1 MLFYIAELSKYIMAL
16 LILVYG
22 IECIA
27 YIFKMKNP
35 YDCNGIYIRQRI
47 YIFLINS
54 LAFVTMCLRSGKY
67 EYLLYGVVIILV
79 LFFFMAMTVLL
90 YSKTDQVLVNNMIL
104 LLDIGFIILARLS
117 QNRGMKQFF
126 IVIVSLAIAMCVP
139 YIISRFNTLNN
150 LTAIYATLGIT
161 ALAVVL
167 MLGKITN
174 GSKLAYTIAGITIQ
188 PSEFVKIVFVFF
200 VASSLA
206 KAKTIIDYALGGCIA
221 AIHVVILVLSKDL
234 GSALIFFL
242 AYLIMLFIA
251 SKNYLYLFLGILAA
265 AGASVLAYRM
275 FPHVQVRVQ
284 AYLDPFSKI
293 DNQGYQISQSL
304 FAISCGNFFGT
315 GLMKGAPGDI
325 PTVESDFIFSAVS
338 EEMGII
344 FSIGMLLVCLLTY
357 AIILRNSLREND
369 RFRRVVSI
377 GLGTIMIVQTFL
389 TVGGGI
395 KFIPLT
401 GVTLPLVSYGGSS
414 VLSSIL
420 MYYTLFGIVHKKRN
434 HDYEEWYY
442 NLDEDAEDDIYA
454 YMEYVDEQ
462 NEIEKQELAAKKE
475 HKNRR
480 RKSGVRPLET
490 RLVFGLFSLLFCAM
504 SAYLCYYVSTHEK
517 ELINNSY
524 NSRQTLLAKENTRG
538 KIYDR
543 KGNVLAQTLKNE
555 SGKEYRN
562 YPYENLFA
570 HAVGYSTKGK
580 TGIESMANYYLI
592 NTDASIAQKVE
603 NDISGSKNMGNDV
616 YTTFDYDLQDLAYRS
631 MGIYKG
637 AIIVSDIKT
646 GEILAMVSK
655 PDFDPNHIAAN
666 WDKFME
672 DNESG
677 TLINRVTQGI
687 YPPGSTFKIVTAL
700 EYIKENPD
708 TYMNYR
714 YTCNGSYK
722 GDGIKINCF
731 HGAVHGSQNF
741 LTSFAHSCNS
751 SFANIG
757 MTLDRDSFGNTLNE
771 LMFNENL
778 PTAYN
783 YTVSNLTVSS
793 KTSDYDMAQIAIGQG
808 KAQITP
814 LQLNMI
820 TNAIANNGIVME
832 PRVLDRVVS
841 CQGNILETWESK
853 EYKRLMSESEASA
866 MKNLMESVV
875 KEGTAKAGMSGA
887 TYSAAGKT
895 GSAEFDSLKLDSHAW
910 FTGFAPVDDPQ
921 VSVTIIIESI
931 GTGGDYAVPIAK
943 RIFDCY
949 FDEYR

>member
-16 LILVYG
+16 LILIYAV
-22 IECIA
+22 ECIA
-27 YIFKMKNP
+27 YIFRMKNP
-35 YDCNGIYIRQRI
+35 YDCGGIYIRQRI
-47 YIFLINS
+47 NIFFINA
-54 LAFVTMCLRSGKY
+54 LAFTTMCLRSGKY
-67 EYLLYGVVIILV
+67 QFLLYGAIVILV
-79 LFFFMAMTVLL
+79 LFFFMAMIILL
-90 YSKTDQVLVNNMIL
+90 YSRTDQVLVNNMIL
-104 LLDIGFIILARLS
+104 LLDIGFIILARLNT
-117 QNRGMKQFF
+117 NRAIKQFF
-126 IVIVSLAIAMCVP
+126 IVVVSLAIAMAVP
-139 YIISRFNTLNN
+139 YIINRFRKLNS

-161 ALAVVL
+161 ALGVVL
-167 MLGKITN
+167 LLGKIIN
-174 GSKLAYTIAGITIQ
+174 GSKLSYTVGGVTIQ

-200 VASSLA
+200 VAASLS
-206 KAKTIIDYALGGCIA
+206 KAKNLIDYALGACLA
-221 AIHVVILVLSKDL
+221 ALHVIILVLSKDL

-242 AYLIMLFIA
+242 AYLIMLFIS
-251 SKNYLYLFLGILAA
+251 SKNYLYLVLGLLSACL
-265 AGASVLAYRM
+265 ASVVAYRF

-315 GLMKGAPGDI
+315 GLFKGAPGDI
-325 PTVESDFIFSAVS
+325 PTVESDFIFSAIS

-344 FSIGMLLVCLLTY
+344 FSIGMLLVCLISFG
-357 AIILRNSLREND
+357 IILRNSLKESD
-369 RFRRVVSI
+369 RFYRMVCI
-377 GLGTIMIVQTFL
+377 GLGTIMIVQCFL

-414 VLSSIL
+414 VLTSIL
-420 MYYTLFGIVHKKRN
+420 MYFILFGAINKKRSD
-434 HDYEEWYY
+434 DYDEWFD
-442 NLDEDAEDDIYA
+442 NLGDEDDDDIYA
-454 YMEYVDEQ
+454 YMEYIDQQ
-462 NEIEKQELAAKKE
+462 NELEKEALEKKKGT
-475 HKNRR
+475 KNRR

-490 RLVFGLFSLLFCAM
+490 RIVFSTFSVIFLMM
-504 SAYLCYYVSTHEK
+504 SVYLCHYVATNEQV
-517 ELINNSY
+517 LINNSY
-524 NSRQTLLAKENTRG
+524 NSRQVLLQKENTRG
-538 KIYDR
+538 TIFDR
-543 KGNVLAQTLKNE
+543 NGDILAQTLKNDA
-555 SGKEYRN
+555 GREYRF

-570 HAVGYSTKGK
+570 HAIGFSTKGR
-580 TGIESMANYYLI
+580 TGVENMTNYYLI
-592 NTDASIAQKVE
+592 NTDATIAQRVE
-603 NDISGSKNMGNDV
+603 NDISGDKNKGNDV
-616 YTTFDYDLQDLAYRS
+616 YTTFDHDLQEVAYRS

-637 AIIVSDIKT
+637 AIIVSNAKT

-655 PDFDPNHIAAN
+655 PDFNPNTIASD
-666 WDKFME
+666 WDKFM
-672 DNESG
+672 DDKESG

-687 YPPGSTFKIVTAL
+687 YPPGSTFKIITAL

-714 YTCNGSYK
+714 YNCSGSYK

-757 MTLDRDSFGNTLNE
+757 MSLDRDRFGQTLDD
-771 LMFNENL
+771 LMFNSNL
-778 PTAYN
+778 PTGYN
-783 YTVSNLTVSS
+783 YTVSNMTVNSS
-793 KTSDYDMAQIAIGQG
+793 TPDYDMAQISIGQG

-814 LQLNMI
+814 LLLNMI
-820 TNAIANNGIVME
+820 TNGIANDGVVME
-832 PRVLDRVVS
+832 PRVLDKVIS
-841 CQGNILETWESK
+841 CNGNELKNWESK
-853 EYKRLMSESEASA
+853 EYKQIMTQAEAAS

-875 KEGTAKAGMSGA
+875 REGTAKAGMAGA
-887 TYSAAGKT
+887 SYTVAGKT

-921 VSVTIIIESI
+921 ISVTIIIESI

-949 FDEYR
+949 FDEY

>member
-1 MLFYIAELSKYIMAL
+1 MLFYIAELSKYIMAI
-16 LILVYG
+16 LILIYA
-22 IECIA
+22 IECII
-27 YIFKMKNP
+27 YVFRMKNP
-35 YDCNGIYIRQRI
+35 YDCGGIYIRQRI
-47 YIFLINS
+47 NIFCINA
-54 LAFVTMCLRSGKY
+54 LAFITMCLRSGKY
-67 EYLLYGVVIILV
+67 QFLLYGALLILV
-79 LFFFMAMTVLL
+79 LFFFMAMIILL
-90 YSKTDQVLVNNMIL
+90 YSRTDQVLVNNMIL
-104 LLDIGFIILARLS
+104 LLDIGFIILARL
-117 QNRGMKQFF
+117 NTGRAIKQFF
-126 IVIVSLAIAMCVP
+126 IVIVSFALAMAVP
-139 YIISRFNTLNN
+139 YLINRFRNLNMF
-150 LTAIYATLGIT
+150 TAIYATLGIT
-161 ALAVVL
+161 ALGVVL
-167 MLGKITN
+167 LLGKISN
-174 GSKLAYTIAGITIQ
+174 GSKLSYTVGGITIQ
-188 PSEFVKIVFVFF
+188 PSEFVKIIFVFF
-200 VASSLA
+200 VAASLS
-206 KAKTIIDYALGGCIA
+206 KAKSLIDHALVACLA
-221 AIHVVILVLSKDL
+221 ALHVIILVLYKDL

-251 SKNYLYLFLGILAA
+251 TKNYIYLASGIVCACLA
-265 AGASVLAYRM
+265 SYVAYIF

-284 AYLDPFSKI
+284 AFLDPFSKI

-325 PTVESDFIFSAVS
+325 PTVESDFIFSAIS

-344 FSIGMLLVCLLTY
+344 FSIGMLLICLLSFG
-357 AIILRNSLREND
+357 IILRNSLKEND
-369 RFRRVVSI
+369 RFYRSVCI
-377 GLGTIMIVQTFL
+377 GLSTIMIVQCFL

-420 MYYTLFGIVHKKRN
+420 MYFIIFGAINKKRSD
-434 HDYEEWYY
+434 DYDAWFDNLEE
-442 NLDEDAEDDIYA
+442 DDEDDIYA
-454 YMEYVDEQ
+454 YMEYIDHLNV
-462 NEIEKQELAAKKE
+462 IEKEEMAKKKGS
-475 HKNRR
+475 KNRR
-480 RKSGVRPLET
+480 RMSGVRPLET
-490 RLVFGLFSLLFCAM
+490 RIVFTAFSVLFFFM
-504 SAYLCYYVSTHEK
+504 SIYLCHYVATNEQV
-517 ELINNSY
+517 LINNSY

-538 KIYDR
+538 TIYDR
-543 KGNVLAQTLKNE
+543 NGDILAQTLKNE
-555 SGKEYRN
+555 AGKEYRN

-570 HAVGYSTKGK
+570 HAIGFSTKGK
-580 TGIESMANYYLI
+580 TGVESMTNYYLI
-592 NTDASIAQKVE
+592 NTDATIAQKVE
-603 NDISGSKNMGNDV
+603 NDISGSKNRGNDV
-616 YTTFDYDLQDLAYRS
+616 YTTFDHDLQEVAFRS

-637 AIIVSDIKT
+637 AIIVSNVKT

-655 PDFDPNHIAAN
+655 PDFNPNTIASD
-666 WDKFME
+666 WEKFTQ

-714 YTCNGSYK
+714 YSCTGSYK
-722 GDGIKINCF
+722 NNGIKINCF

-757 MTLDRDSFGNTLNE
+757 MSLDRDRFGQTLDD
-771 LMFNENL
+771 LMFNSNL
-778 PTAYN
+778 PTGYN
-783 YTVSNLTVSS
+783 YTVSNMVVNSS
-793 KTSDYDMAQIAIGQG
+793 TSDYDMAQISIGQG

-814 LQLNMI
+814 LLLNMI
-820 TNAIANNGIVME
+820 TNGIANNGTVME

-841 CQGNILETWESK
+841 CNGNEIEKWQSK
-853 EYKRLMSESEASA
+853 EYKQIMSESEAAS

-875 KEGTAKAGMSGA
+875 REGTAKAGMSGA
-887 TYSAAGKT
+887 GYTAAGKT

-921 VSVTIIIESI
+921 ISVTIIIESI

-949 FDEYR
+949 FDEN

>member
-1 MLFYIAELSKYIMAL
+1 MLFYIAELSKYILAL
-16 LILVYG
+16 LIILYSVDCLY
-22 IECIA
+22 

-47 YIFLINS
+47 SIFLINS
-54 LAFVTMCLRSGKY
+54 VAFTTMCLRSGKY
-67 EYLLYGVVIILV
+67 EYLLYGAILILV
-79 LFFFMAMTVLL
+79 LYFFMAMTVLL
-90 YSKTDQVLVNNMIL
+90 YPRTDQCLVNNMVL

-117 QNRGMKQFF
+117 QNRGIKQFF
-126 IVIVSLAIAMCVP
+126 IVIVSLAIAMVVP
-139 YIISRFNTLNN
+139 YLIKRLDGLNS
-150 LTAIYATLGIT
+150 LSPVYATLGIVV
-161 ALAVVL
+161 LGVVL

-174 GSKLAYTIAGITIQ
+174 GSKLSYTIAGFTIQ

-200 VASSLA
+200 VAASLS
-206 KAKTIIDYALGGCIA
+206 KAKSFIDYALGACVA
-221 AIHVVILVLSKDL
+221 ALHVIILVLSKDL
-234 GSALIFFL
+234 GSALIFFM
-242 AYLIMLFIA
+242 AYLIMLFIT
-251 SKNYLYLFLGILAA
+251 SKNYLFLFAGLLSGAA
-265 AGASVLAYRM
+265 ASVVAYRL
-275 FPHVQVRVQ
+275 FPHVRVRVQ
-284 AYLDPFSKI
+284 AFMDPFSKI
-293 DNQGYQISQSL
+293 DDQGYQISQSL

-325 PTVESDFIFSAVS
+325 PTVESDFIFSAIS
-338 EEMGII
+338 EEMGVI
-344 FSIGMLLVCLLTY
+344 FSIGMLAVCLFTF
-357 AIILRNSLREND
+357 AIILKNSLRESNKFT
-369 RFRRVVSI
+369 RTVSI

-420 MYYTLFGIVHKKRN
+420 MYYTLFGIINKKRSI
-434 HDYEEWYY
+434 DYDNWFDT
-442 NLDEDAEDDIYA
+442 LEDDDEDDIYA
-454 YMEYVDEQ
+454 YMEYIDEQ
-462 NEIEKQELAAKKE
+462 NRLEKEELNKKMT
-475 HKNRR
+475 KGNRR

-490 RLVFGLFSLLFCAM
+490 RIIFYSFAALFFSM
-504 SAYLCYYVSTHEK
+504 SAYLCYYVSTHEI

-524 NSRQTLLAKENTRG
+524 NSRQTLLAKENIRG

-543 KGNVLAQTLKNE
+543 DGEILAQTLTNDK
-555 SGKEYRN
+555 GKEYRD
-562 YPYENLFA
+562 YPFENLFS

-603 NDISGSKNMGNDV
+603 NDISGKKNFGNDI
-616 YTTFDYDLQDLAYRS
+616 YTTFDKDIQDIAFRS

-646 GEILAMVSK
+646 GNILAMVSK
-655 PDFDPNHIAAN
+655 PDFDPNNIVAD

-672 DNESG
+672 DKESG
-677 TLINRVTQGI
+677 TLINRATQGI
-687 YPPGSTFKIVTAL
+687 YPPGSTFKIITAL
-700 EYIKENPD
+700 EYIKENP
-708 TYMNYR
+708 TNYMDYR
-714 YTCNGSYK
+714 YNCTGSYK

-757 MTLDRDSFGNTLNE
+757 MSLDRDSFGQTLDD

-778 PTAYN
+778 PVSYN
-783 YTVSNLTVSS
+783 YTVSNMHIDHT
-793 KTSDYDMAQIAIGQG
+793 TGDYDMAQMSIGQG

-814 LQLNMI
+814 LLLNMI
-820 TNAIANNGIVME
+820 TNAIANDGMVME
-832 PRVLDRVVS
+832 PKVLDRAVS
-841 CQGNILETWESK
+841 CQKDVIKTWESK
-853 EYKRLMSESEASA
+853 EYKQIMTPEQAAA
-866 MKNLMESVV
+866 MKNLMEAVV
-875 KEGTAKAGMSGA
+875 KEGTAKAGMKGA
-887 TYSAAGKT
+887 NYSAAGKT

-949 FDEYR
+949 FDEY

>member
-1 MLFYIAELSKYIMAL
+1 MLFYIAELSKYILAL
-16 LILVYG
+16 LIILYSVDCLY
-22 IECIA
+22 

-47 YIFLINS
+47 SIFLINTV
-54 LAFVTMCLRSGKY
+54 AFTTMCLRSGKY
-67 EYLLYGVVIILV
+67 EYLLYGAILILV
-79 LFFFMAMTVLL
+79 LYFFMAMTVLL
-90 YSKTDQVLVNNMIL
+90 YPRTDQCLVNNMVL

-117 QNRGMKQFF
+117 QNRGIKQFF
-126 IVIVSLAIAMCVP
+126 IVIVSLAIAMVVP
-139 YIISRFNTLNN
+139 YLIKRLDGLNS
-150 LTAIYATLGIT
+150 LSPVYATLGIVV
-161 ALAVVL
+161 LGVVL

-174 GSKLAYTIAGITIQ
+174 GSKLSYTIAGFTIQ

-200 VASSLA
+200 VAASLS
-206 KAKTIIDYALGGCIA
+206 KAKSFIDYALGACVA
-221 AIHVVILVLSKDL
+221 ALHVIILVLSKDL
-234 GSALIFFL
+234 GSALIFFM
-242 AYLIMLFIA
+242 AYLIMLFIT
-251 SKNYLYLFLGILAA
+251 SKNYLFLFAGLLSGAA
-265 AGASVLAYRM
+265 ASVVAYRL
-275 FPHVQVRVQ
+275 FPHVRVRVQ
-284 AYLDPFSKI
+284 AFIDPFSKI
-293 DNQGYQISQSL
+293 DDQGYQISQSL

-325 PTVESDFIFSAVS
+325 PTVESDFIFSAIS
-338 EEMGII
+338 EEMGVI
-344 FSIGMLLVCLLTY
+344 FSIGMLAVCLFTF
-357 AIILRNSLREND
+357 AIILKNSLRESNKFT
-369 RFRRVVSI
+369 RTVSI

-420 MYYTLFGIVHKKRN
+420 MYYTLFGIINKKRSI
-434 HDYEEWYY
+434 DYDNWFDT
-442 NLDEDAEDDIYA
+442 LEDDDEDDIYA
-454 YMEYVDEQ
+454 YMEYIDEQ
-462 NEIEKQELAAKKE
+462 NRLEKEELNKKMT
-475 HKNRR
+475 KGNRR

-490 RLVFGLFSLLFCAM
+490 RIIFYSFAALFFSM
-504 SAYLCYYVSTHEK
+504 SAYLCYYVSTHEI

-524 NSRQTLLAKENTRG
+524 NSRQTLLAKENIRG

-543 KGNVLAQTLKNE
+543 DGEILAQTLTNDK
-555 SGKEYRN
+555 GKEYRD
-562 YPYENLFA
+562 YPFENLFS

-603 NDISGSKNMGNDV
+603 NDISGKKNFGNDI
-616 YTTFDYDLQDLAYRS
+616 YTTFDKDIQDIAFRS

-646 GEILAMVSK
+646 GNILAMVSK
-655 PDFDPNHIAAN
+655 PDFDPNNIVAD

-672 DNESG
+672 DKESG
-677 TLINRVTQGI
+677 TLINRATQGI
-687 YPPGSTFKIVTAL
+687 YPPGSTFKIITAL
-700 EYIKENPD
+700 EYIKENP
-708 TYMNYR
+708 TNYMDYR
-714 YTCNGSYK
+714 YNCTGSYK

-757 MTLDRDSFGNTLNE
+757 MSLDRDSFGQTLDD

-778 PTAYN
+778 PVSYN
-783 YTVSNLTVSS
+783 YTVSNMHIDHT
-793 KTSDYDMAQIAIGQG
+793 TSDYDMAQMSIGQG

-814 LQLNMI
+814 LLLNMI
-820 TNAIANNGIVME
+820 TNAIANDGMVME
-832 PRVLDRVVS
+832 PKVLDRAVS
-841 CQGNILETWESK
+841 CQKDVIKTWESK
-853 EYKRLMSESEASA
+853 EYKQIMTPEQAAA
-866 MKNLMESVV
+866 MKNLMEAVV
-875 KEGTAKAGMSGA
+875 KEGTAKAGMKGA
-887 TYSAAGKT
+887 NYSAAGKT

-949 FDEYR
+949 FDEY